1 MSARPSHLSKG
12 HLIPQPGSDGPSSS
26 RGPVHAELGELGDR
40 APAPAPAPT
49 AQLQSGGC
57 STVLPVAAG
66 ACWAAL
72 PREQEKPFSTGYG
85 WPPEHSNPHRTSEK
99 IDEHP

>member
-12 HLIPQPGSDGPSSS
+12 HLIPQPDLRAPA
-26 RGPVHAELGELGDR
+26 PVEVQSTAELGELGDR
-40 APAPAPAPT
+40 APAPT